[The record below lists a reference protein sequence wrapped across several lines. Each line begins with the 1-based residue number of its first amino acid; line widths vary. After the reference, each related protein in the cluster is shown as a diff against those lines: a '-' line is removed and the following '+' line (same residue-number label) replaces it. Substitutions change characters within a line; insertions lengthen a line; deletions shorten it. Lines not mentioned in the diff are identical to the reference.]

1 MLKINCYRNGCVHR
15 AESWGCI
22 HIGKA
27 KAFWKAVRVVPAG
40 CSSVR
45 LWLSGALTPILQ
57 ALRVHWAPA
66 SRRLLGKSQHAVLA
80 PVKSVGVLLFVASLQ
95 ISLMK
100 AAGLELLEQHS
111 GDDCKQ
117 RPNQTVG
124 GELRGMQTPSS
135 WHTAS
140 PRCCRMAVCPSDHTT
155 PSHPTRVNEP
165 QLAELWSQQG
175 QPCGREPPLEDT
187 WNSRSMQQNILPS
200 ALCKRAPSSSATAA
214 VGRPQDLPIE

>member
-1 MLKINCYRNGCVHR
+1 MDVCTGQRAGAAFTLERQRLFGRQCV
-15 AESWGCI
+15 W
-22 HIGKA
+22 
-27 KAFWKAVRVVPAG
+27 FLAG

-66 SRRLLGKSQHAVLA
+66 SRRLLGKSQRAVLA

-155 PSHPTRVNEP
+155 PSHPPRVNEP

-175 QPCGREPPLEDT
+175 QPCGREPPA
-187 WNSRSMQQNILPS
+187 LP
-200 ALCKRAPSSSATAA
+200 PAA
-214 VGRPQDLPIE
+214 SVC